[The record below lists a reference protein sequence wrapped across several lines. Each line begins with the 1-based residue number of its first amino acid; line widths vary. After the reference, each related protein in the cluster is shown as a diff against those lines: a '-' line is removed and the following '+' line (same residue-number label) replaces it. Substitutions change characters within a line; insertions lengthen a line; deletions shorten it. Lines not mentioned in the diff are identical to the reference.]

1 MPLGRV
7 SSLDARRLWRFAT
20 TTTRGHLD
28 RAATVRFFLL
38 HCTCCCAGVHRV
50 VSLFRGV
57 EQLLVGC
64 IRNNG
69 HTDTVT
75 DEDDAR

>member
-20 TTTRGHLD
+20 TPTGGHLD
-28 RAATVRFFLL
+28 RGATVRFFFFLL

-69 HTDTVT
+69 HTVT